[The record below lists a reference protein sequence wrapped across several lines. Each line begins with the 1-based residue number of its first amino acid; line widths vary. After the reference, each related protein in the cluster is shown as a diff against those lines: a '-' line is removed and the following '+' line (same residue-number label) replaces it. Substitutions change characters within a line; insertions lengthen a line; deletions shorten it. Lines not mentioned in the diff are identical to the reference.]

1 MVFLRYMYT
10 LTRQRDEKLL
20 SGVAVV
26 IRLVKYILSS
36 FQEEFEDNKGKNR
49 IRKSKTD
56 RQHNAQKKAKDQ
68 ATLKTEE
75 GWQFLLRY

>member
-1 MVFLRYMYT
+1 MYV
-10 LTRQRDEKLL
+10 LPRRRDEKLL

-36 FQEEFEDNKGKNR
+36 FQEEFEDTKDKIR

-56 RQHNAQKKAKDQ
+56 RQQMPKKKLTIKQ
-68 ATLKTEE
+68 H
-75 GWQFLLRY
+75 

>member
-1 MVFLRYMYT
+1 MVFLRYMYA
-10 LTRQRDEKLL
+10 LPRRRDEKLL

-36 FQEEFEDNKGKNR
+36 FQEEFEDTKDKIR

-56 RQHNAQKKAKDQ
+56 RQQMPKKS
-68 ATLKTEE
+68 
-75 GWQFLLRY
+75 